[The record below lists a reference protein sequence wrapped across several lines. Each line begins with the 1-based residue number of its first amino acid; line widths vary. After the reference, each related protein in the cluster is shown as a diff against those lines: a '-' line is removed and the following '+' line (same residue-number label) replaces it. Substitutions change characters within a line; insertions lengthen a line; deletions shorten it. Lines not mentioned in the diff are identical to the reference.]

1 MTHDII
7 KIPQYDSTAWFN
19 AIIMA
24 ILYSKYSRNLLL
36 KMDTLS
42 YRKEPFAQLLNKL
55 LKKDKSL
62 QINLDTFKL
71 LKPSIDLF
79 KALQL
84 DTSLHHYIY
93 KYSWNSWMFINHF
106 LRYINTSYLIIDYF
120 KNNLY
125 FGIRNNFN
133 LYIHNDKIAFDSY
146 EPFSDS
152 YADKAYKLF
161 IKGNHNPNY
170 ICVNVWGTETY
181 NDSYVRFLNII
192 LSKDNVDAKLNIDS
206 HKSIKYNGL
215 KELKD
220 EIVYNNYL
228 YKLDSVILDDYKQVG
243 NNSDF
248 SFNNRYGMVGITND
262 NDVRNIYNAL
272 PRTIKDNEYN
282 LIYLNANKILPCE
295 YMEYSWDQ
303 VNQRKKILIN
313 KAMCNDRIRTL
324 SSGNDD
330 NVYYF
335 SRGIRTLVYVKQEKI
350 EKSKSKSKSNES
362 REKKERKENKEYRQQ
377 LKNQKIQK
385 KNEIELLK
393 NNKRELKAKIKE
405 LNEII
410 VNKKMELLKIKK
422 TLNI

>member
-295 YMEYSWDQ
+295 YMEFKWDQ
-303 VNQRKKILIN
+303 SNQRKKILIS
-313 KAMCNDRIRTL
+313 KAMCNDRVRTI
-324 SSGNDD
+324 SDGNEY
-330 NVYYF
+330 NIYYF
-335 SRGIRTLVYVKQEKI
+335 SRGIRTLIYVKQEKI
-350 EKSKSKSKSNES
+350 EKSKSKSLELKKKKAIKEYNDKME
-362 REKKERKENKEYRQQ
+362 RRQKKKE
-377 LKNQKIQK
+377 LK
-385 KNEIELLK
+385 
-393 NNKRELKAKIKE
+393 ELKLKKQELKDKIKE
-405 LNEII
+405 INTKIEEKKIEI
-410 VNKKMELLKIKK
+410 LKIKK
-422 TLNI
+422 H